1 MLLEALRAEVLYY
14 THKLAASDLV
24 RHTQGNLSARDPE
37 SGVICVTPS
46 GMEYDAMTA
55 DDIVVVDEHG
65 AVVDGRWK
73 PTVETPTHLCVYRAR
88 PDVRAVIHAHAPH
101 ATAFGVAYRP
111 IPLVLMEAAC
121 CLGGPVPIAPY
132 MMSGSEA
139 FGRLILESMGSGNA
153 VVWGNHGILVAGP
166 SLKQALSMA
175 HAVEDNAQAYLLA
188 AQLGEPKVLPD
199 DEVERLHRFWL
210 NDYGQQTLSS
220 SASERNGPVK
230 AVTRRHPSRP
240 AR

>member
-1 MLLEALRAEVLYY
+1 MLLEQLRDDLLYY
-14 THKLAASDLV
+14 TRKLAASDLV
-24 RHTQGNLSARDPE
+24 RHTQGNVSARDE
-37 SGVICVTPS
+37 ASGLICVTPS

-55 DDIVVVDEHG
+55 ADIVVVDERG
-65 AVVDGRWK
+65 AVVEGQWK

-88 PDVRAVIHAHAPH
+88 PDVQAIIHAHAPH

-121 CLGGPVPIAPY
+121 CLGAPVPIAPY
-132 MMSGSEA
+132 MMSGSEE
-139 FGRLILESMGSGNA
+139 FGRLILDSLGQGYA

-188 AQLGEPKVLPD
+188 AQLGEPRALSEE
-199 DEVERLHRFWL
+199 EVARLHRFWL
-210 NDYGQQTLSS
+210 NDYGQRALADKSS
-220 SASERNGPVK
+220 
-230 AVTRRHPSRP
+230 T
-240 AR
+240 

>member
-1 MLLEALRAEVLYY
+1 MLLESLRSEVLYY
-14 THKLAASDLV
+14 TRKLAASDLI
-24 RHTQGNLSARDPE
+24 RHTQGNMSARDPE
-37 SGVICVTPS
+37 SGKICVTPS
-46 GMEYDAMTA
+46 GMEYDAMSVE
-55 DDIVVVDEHG
+55 DIVVVDEEG
-65 AVVDGRWK
+65 VVIDGRWK
-73 PTVETPTHLCVYRAR
+73 PTVETPTHLSVYRAR
-88 PDVRAVIHAHAPH
+88 PDVQAVIHAHAPH
-101 ATAFGVAYRP
+101 ATAFGVAYQP

-139 FGRLILESMGSGNA
+139 FGRLILETMGSGHA

-199 DEVERLHRFWL
+199 DEVARLHRFWL
-210 NDYGQQTLSS
+210 NDYGQQTLPR
-220 SASERNGPVK
+220 SA
-230 AVTRRHPSRP
+230 
-240 AR
+240 AREDVLA